1 MTAPQRNG
9 GSPGPFPR
17 DPIDAPGAAA
27 SVRAVPHAMID
38 KVLPLLPPGAQAALR
53 RLAARWP
60 SRPARAEPVVRLD
73 HDPRPGPMTPL
84 LPPAAL
90 NDNPLQGVHEA
101 VEQDLRASGHL
112 R

>member
-1 MTAPQRNG
+1 
-9 GSPGPFPR
+9 
-17 DPIDAPGAAA
+17 
-27 SVRAVPHAMID
+27 
-38 KVLPLLPPGAQAALR
+38 
-53 RLAARWP
+53 
-60 SRPARAEPVVRLD
+60 
-73 HDPRPGPMTPL
+73 MTPL